1 MSSCFVHEIVFYHIV
16 FLYFV
21 ERQLKIENIPYLK
34 KVNIDNSVSLF
45 FRLNDIE
52 SSTDVIY
59 KVKSLYVECF

>member
-21 ERQLKIENIPYLK
+21 ERQLKIENISYLK

-45 FRLNDIE
+45 FRRDDIE